1 MLYYICMCEYGI
13 MRALHKSMQVNQ
25 VTNKWHIGLKVNIF
39 FMGSRQP
46 MREQPSSSPKWD
58 GR

>member
-1 MLYYICMCEYGI
+1 MCEYGI

-58 GR
+58 RR